1 MREWRGI
8 YIKNIPKNI
17 NFIWG
22 FGVGGFWVSYSFYL
36 FYSFYLTE
44 NI

>member
-22 FGVGGFWVSYSFYL
+22 FGVGVFGF
-36 FYSFYLTE
+36 
-44 NI
+44 